1 VNRSNFNFKC
11 VSVEKLF
18 SHIRLFFLLTTLIP
32 LSPYTFFLFIQ
43 EFGAEAKHVATEIA
57 NDPSSNVA
65 VKATIE
71 SLKNV
76 VLLIAKA
83 APAAVALAAS
93 QQRSSTSSSHSGKS
107 AIEALEKELEYL
119 RRRESSTTS
128 SLANSLSVKGEV
140 TLDGGKKTESVSQI
154 GADKAQSHLEPLD
167 ADAEARQQQLKTLA
181 QLRSLSS
188 SVLRSSIS
196 SSQQGK
202 NQEPVM
208 KTSSKTESIPSI
220 TPVVPVVT
228 ATPAPSSSKPSM
240 TELIA
245 QSRSVQLKK
254 ASSSLHHPSQQ
265 QQQNNNGSNV
275 ATGGGGGGG
284 KGDLAN
290 YMRTALDKRFQ
301 SLRKKKPVD
310 SPNSDGGVFSDD
322 CDAVSAPVF
331 SPPPARST
339 STLGGGGGNTSSSAS
354 FTSASETAAANFSRR
369 RSKNAKN
376 AVWSSTAV
384 PLPRASMD
392 TTGGAGGA
400 KAPPPPS
407 STTTLTSSFAADPT
421 APQTATQAPLSPSLP
436 DRKQSSRSA
445 TTTPIKVAETIVDE
459 SAIQASSPATFTG
472 DDAWTVDSSED
483 NSVQDDDEEEEE
495 NEDENDINVQ
505 DDKNEVEEDKEE
517 SNKNG
522 SKELAVQ
529 SSSTVVQLQRA
540 ASLETFNGDD
550 AWSDEEEDEK
560 DKEDEENE
568 EEDEDDLVTN
578 VVQFDPAPSQPVQI
592 SKLPPAQLPVS
603 LLSQIKQQQKPT
615 LSSTSQLGSSNSG
628 RRSPI
633 ASAGAAPEMKRAV
646 IAAASATST
655 SSSSSSSSSSSTSI
669 TRASSSSSSSTPAPP
684 LSLLS
689 SIQGFDKNKALKKR
703 RSDETDNGK
712 GGGGGGKENN
722 NVVVG
727 KKSTAVFGGTSNNG
741 GNPMALA
748 AAAAKKLKHVGSSN
762 EGGGGVAA
770 KVAAVAIAAKA
781 AVSSSSPSGFGGVL
795 RSAPQQAQ
803 GPNHTSSNQQSSSK
817 ATFAAT
823 PLRKTG
829 RALV

>member
-1 VNRSNFNFKC
+1 LENVNRSNFNFKC

-107 AIEALEKELEYL
+107 AIEALEKELEDL

-140 TLDGGKKTESVSQI
+140 TIDGGKKTESVSHI
-154 GADKAQSHLEPLD
+154 GAEKAQPHLEPLD

-188 SVLRSSIS
+188 SVLRSSTS

-220 TPVVPVVT
+220 TPVVPVEA
-228 ATPAPSSSKPSM
+228 ATPAPSSIKPSM
-240 TELIA
+240 TDLIA

-265 QQQNNNGSNV
+265 NNNGNNV
-275 ATGGGGGGG
+275 ASGGGGGG

-354 FTSASETAAANFSRR
+354 FTSASQTAAANFSRR

-505 DDKNEVEEDKEE
+505 ADKNELEEDKVE

-522 SKELAVQ
+522 SNEFAVQ

-550 AWSDEEEDEK
+550 AWSDE
-560 DKEDEENE
+560 EDEENE

-592 SKLPPAQLPVS
+592 SKFPPAQLPIS
-603 LLSQIKQQQKPT
+603 LLSQIKQQQKPI

-669 TRASSSSSSSTPAPP
+669 TRASSSSSSTTPAPP

-689 SIQGFDKNKALKKR
+689 SIQGFDKNKALKKG

-727 KKSTAVFGGTSNNG
+727 KKSAAVFGGTSNNG